1 MTDKLTTE
9 ATGTDTQT
17 VGGTLEHLD
26 PHTLVLDTNVRADVD
41 LDAAFLASIKEHG
54 VLMPIAAR
62 KATDGRIL
70 VRAGQRRTLAARE
83 AGLPSV
89 PVYVQPLTEGDDTAN
104 LVSRV
109 AEQIVEN
116 DQRRELTE
124 GERARGIQQLLDAGI
139 SVTKVA
145 RKLSVKA
152 DTVKAAE
159 AVGKSETAKT
169 ALDTGQL
176 SLTEAA
182 ALTEFES
189 LPGALDR
196 LSVVAGTRRFEHVVA
211 QLREEQASWQAQQ
224 EAEAQWRE
232 KGFTVLDEQPSATDT
247 SCIDLRWLLGA
258 DGEDATDEAV
268 TDPALWA
275 VLIEEDTAL
284 IDVETGEIVDE
295 TTVDWNTEDNPD
307 EPPAE
312 GMRHANTVKDGTVYL
327 PTYYC
332 LDYQAAGLTPDSWY
346 ARRAGIITGTD
357 APTGD
362 TEDDAAARAEA
373 AAEQAEAQRRDR
385 RKVIA
390 LNRLGD
396 AAMVV
401 RREFLAKLLT
411 RKTPPKGAGIF
422 TANCLIRDPSLIND
436 YQGPTVSAELLGV
449 DASTGLRKLVTDLP
463 PTGDARAQVL
473 TLAVVLGA
481 LEARTPKDAWR
492 GGGGGYLVRSRD
504 YLAFLVEQGYEL
516 ADVERIITGER
527 SADEVY
533 DQSLADSQES
543 DAEADE
549 PTSDS

>member
-9 ATGTDTQT
+9 ATGTDTQV

-41 LDAAFLASIKEHG
+41 LDAAFVASIKEHG

-89 PVYVQPLTEGDDTAN
+89 PVYVQPLTTDGDDTAN
-104 LVSRV
+104 LVNRV

-159 AVGKSETAKT
+159 AVGKSETAT
-169 ALDTGQL
+169 SALDTGQL

-182 ALTEFES
+182 ALTEFDS
-189 LPGALDR
+189 LPGALER
-196 LSVVAGTRRFEHVVA
+196 LTTVAGTRRFEHVVS
-211 QLREEQASWQAQQ
+211 QLRQEQASWQAQQ
-224 EAEAQWRE
+224 EAEAYWRE
-232 KGFTVLDEQPSATDT
+232 KGFTVLDDRPSITDT
-247 SCIDLRWLLGA
+247 SCVELRWLLA
-258 DGEDATDEAV
+258 AENEEATEEAV
-268 TDPALWA
+268 TDPKQWA
-275 VLIEEDTAL
+275 VLIEEDNAL
-284 IDVETGEIVDE
+284 LDVQTGEIVDE
-295 TTVDWNTEDNPD
+295 TTVDWNTEDNP
-307 EPPAE
+307 EAE
-312 GMRHANTVKDGTVYL
+312 AADGLRHANTVKDGTVYL

-346 ARRAGIITGTD
+346 SRRAGITGTD
-357 APTGD
+357 ALAGD
-362 TEDDAAARAEA
+362 TEEDAAARA
-373 AAEQAEAQRRDR
+373 QAEAEEAEVQRRER
-385 RKVIA
+385 RKVLA

-422 TANCLIRDPSLIND
+422 TADCLVRDPSLIND

-449 DASTGLRKLVTDLP
+449 DGSTGLRKLVTDLP

-533 DQSLADSQES
+533 DQTLADSQES
-543 DAEADE
+543 DTEADE
-549 PTSDS
+549 PTSDG

>member
-104 LVSRV
+104 LVNRV

-139 SVTKVA
+139 SVTKVT

-152 DTVKAAE
+152 DTVKAAG
-159 AVGKSETAKT
+159 AVGKSETAKS
-169 ALDTGQL
+169 ALDAGQL

-182 ALTEFES
+182 ALAEFDDF
-189 LPGALDR
+189 PGALDR
-196 LSVVAGTRRFEHVVA
+196 LTVVAGTGRFEHVVA
-211 QLREEQASWQAQQ
+211 QLRKERASWQAQQ
-224 EAEAQWRE
+224 EAEAQWQE

-247 SCIDLRWLLGA
+247 SCVDLRWLLAA
-258 DGEDATDEAV
+258 DGEDATEDVV
-268 TDPALWA
+268 TDPAQWA
-275 VLIEEDTAL
+275 VLIEEDSAL
-284 IDVETGEIVDE
+284 LDVETGEIVDE
-295 TTVDWNTEDNPD
+295 TTVDWNTEDNP
-307 EPPAE
+307 EETPAE
-312 GMRHANTVKDGTVYL
+312 GLRHANTVKDGIVYL
-327 PTYYC
+327 PTFYC
-332 LDYQAAGLTPDSWY
+332 LDYQAAGLTLDSWY
-346 ARRAGIITGTD
+346 ARRAGVITGTD
-357 APTGD
+357 APTGETD
-362 TEDDAAARAEA
+362 EDAVARAQA
-373 AAEQAEAQRRDR
+373 AAEEAEAQRRDR
-385 RKVIA
+385 RKVLA

-401 RREFLAKLLT
+401 RREFLVKLLT

-422 TANCLIRDPSLIND
+422 TANCLIRDPSLINA

-481 LEARTPKDAWR
+481 LEARTPKDAWS

-533 DQSLADSQES
+533 DQTLADSQES
-543 DAEADE
+543 AEEADD
-549 PTSDS
+549 PTSDG

>member
-41 LDAAFLASIKEHG
+41 LDAAFVASIKEHG

-83 AGLPSV
+83 AGLRSV
-89 PVYVQPLTEGDDTAN
+89 PVYVQPLTDVDDTAN
-104 LVSRV
+104 LVNRV

-159 AVGKSETAKT
+159 AVGKSEAAKT

-176 SLTEAA
+176 SLAEAA
-182 ALTEFES
+182 ALTEFDAF
-189 LPGALDR
+189 PGALDR
-196 LSVVAGTRRFEHVVA
+196 LTAAAGTRRFEHVVA
-211 QLREEQASWQAQQ
+211 QLREEQASWQEQQ
-224 EAEAQWRE
+224 EAESQWRE
-232 KGFTVLDEQPSATDT
+232 KGFTVLDEQPSFTDA
-247 SCIDLRWLLGA
+247 SCVELRWLLTAEG
-258 DGEDATDEAV
+258 DEATENAV
-268 TDPALWA
+268 TDPSQWA
-275 VLIEEDTAL
+275 VVIEEDNAVL
-284 IDVETGEIVDE
+284 DAETGEIVDE
-295 TTVDWNTEDNPD
+295 STVDWNTEDD
-307 EPPAE
+307 AEAVPAE
-312 GMRHANTVKDGTVYL
+312 GLRHANTVKDGTVYL
-327 PTYYC
+327 PTFYC
-332 LDYQAAGLTPDSWY
+332 LDYQAAGLTLDSWY
-346 ARRAGIITGTD
+346 ARRAGIITDTD
-357 APTGD
+357 APVGD
-362 TEDDAAARAEA
+362 TEQDAADRAQAEA
-373 AAEQAEAQRRDR
+373 EEAEAQRRER
-385 RKVIA
+385 RKVLA

-401 RREFLAKLLT
+401 RREFLAKLLA

-422 TANCLIRDPSLIND
+422 TADCLVRDPSLIND

-449 DASTGLRKLVTDLP
+449 DGSTGLRKLVTDLP

-533 DQSLADSQES
+533 DQTLADSQES
-543 DAEADE
+543 DTEADE
-549 PTSDS
+549 PTSDG